1 MNYHASHWQSLLHR
15 PYIIFRSHYSGWE
28 PLSTHLSKNILCN
41 LKMCDQPSNKKW
53 YGCSLLNRQT
63 PYNRQTG
70 SSFIWLL
77 EICVSFSFNFI
88 CFSKFFFYR
97 TFLGVILF
105 ILSFYKIPNDFF
117 LISDISPI
125 CYLFFSLFVSLS
137 FAVLK
142 F

>member
-1 MNYHASHWQSLLHR
+1 MFLSPLISFVSL
-15 PYIIFRSHYSGWE
+15 S
-28 PLSTHLSKNILCN
+28 
-41 LKMCDQPSNKKW
+41 
-53 YGCSLLNRQT
+53 
-63 PYNRQTG
+63 
-70 SSFIWLL
+70 
-77 EICVSFSFNFI
+77 
-88 CFSKFFFYR
+88 FFFNR